1 MKKRV
6 QNSLNEFNKFNLNE
20 MRRNSVQGDGF
31 FNVSQYS
38 NHEFD
43 DEIASIDS

>member
-1 MKKRV
+1 
-6 QNSLNEFNKFNLNE
+6 

-38 NHEFD
+38 DHEFD
-43 DEIASIDS
+43 DEIASINSQQNTITMEMMMIFNTKY